1 MLYYQNN
8 QWCFCQLKVTYSE
21 RGNQVTKYTNNKQW
35 WLGFNEKWPHVN
47 NLQFEYVE
55 PTQRQKDRLDI
66 VNAQDIPEGFLS
78 YASEFVQNGRILEFE
93 DGGIP
98 GPFHGITPDPDLG
111 TFRQQKYAEIE
122 AERVSRTEY
131 MPWTV
136 PSSGTQVQVKIQ
148 EEPPNKP
155 RQTWLSGTSSWG
167 LAKVQAGTPDE
178 TDSLI
183 AADDSL
189 HSMTASE
196 WVDFGVAL
204 KEWVR
209 DNLMTAKQHIANV
222 QALADVQDIIGYDF
236 SGGWPE

>member
-98 GPFHGITPDPDLG
+98 GPFQGITPDPDLD
-111 TFRQQKYAEIE
+111 TFQQQKYAEIE
-122 AERVSRTEY
+122 AERVSSTEY

-136 PSSGTQVQVKIQ
+136 PSSGTQVKVKIQ

-155 RQTWLSGTSSWG
+155 RQTWLTGTSAWG
-167 LAKVQAGTPDE
+167 LACVQEGTPDE
-178 TDSLI
+178 TDDLI

-189 HSMTASE
+189 HTMTAQE
-196 WVDFGVAL
+196 WVQFGKAL

-209 DNLMTAKQHIANV
+209 DNLMAAKMHMTNV
-222 QALADVQDIIGYDF
+222 QALTTVQDVIDYDY
-236 SGGWPE
+236 SGGWPT